1 MKNENHEG
9 YIAPERMDR
18 FTWQP
23 GDLIVFKTE
32 EEFLKYVEGDN
43 RKFIKYENS
52 KGDENHK

>member
-23 GDLIVFKTE
+23 GDLIVFKTRQI
-32 EEFLKYVEGDN
+32 
-43 RKFIKYENS
+43 RKKQNVL
-52 KGDENHK
+52 